1 LEKGEIIKKGDQ
13 CDRCANPWKDM
24 PKWEDVVGNIG
35 EPAPD
40 PQYPAHRQYRRPV
53 YPSGYEVLIEAMRQS
68 TEPSAGCRKVD
79 APAVVIDIRDCFL
92 HEIDVPPGQ
101 AAAVIDYLLEVIEQL
116 RDSNH
121 GLRSALNSRMGVSP
135 MQP

>member
-1 LEKGEIIKKGDQ
+1 VQYRRLKKGEIIQKGDQ
-13 CDRCANPWKDM
+13 CDQCVNQWKDK

-40 PQYPAHRQYRRPV
+40 PAFPSHRQYRRPV
-53 YPSGYEVLIEAMRQS
+53 YPSGYEVMLEAMRRS
-68 TEPSAGCRKVD
+68 EVD
-79 APAVVIDIRDCFL
+79 QPGLVTDVRNCFL
-92 HEIDVPPGQ
+92 REIDVPPGQ

-121 GLRSALNSRMGVSP
+121 GLRSALDSTMGDSST
-135 MQP
+135 